1 MNQENMKHKEQQ
13 AQLLKALHDFR
24 EWIGKR
30 MDTMYELTGPETDT
44 LGDPESE
51 EYGYFEEYPEYRSFI
66 EQFDKDFDS
75 LCQMLFDIAGAIV
88 EHRRLML
95 DVDPESYLLG
105 HLEAS
110 LDPVNYESL
119 HEDEDGFFRG
129 VCFCGYPNPQDL
141 SFPLGAMYEWADDFV
156 NSLNEVNTIDKWNS
170 FMVNLDVEFD
180 VFVKTFVEDVN
191 QAVPIFSTPEGS
203 VRQFLLRVDDLMAS
217 NGPETWM
224 IEIAPPSVCH
234 EAPERLQ

>member
-1 MNQENMKHKEQQ
+1 MNQETMKHKEQ
-13 AQLLKALHDFR
+13 LLKLLHDFR
-24 EWIGKR
+24 EWTGER
-30 MDTMYELTGPETDT
+30 LDVMHVLTGPETDT

-51 EYGYFEEYPEYRSFI
+51 EYGYFEEYPEYRLFI
-66 EQFDKDFDS
+66 EQIDKDFDS

-110 LDPVNYESL
+110 LNPGNYESL
-119 HEDEDGFFRG
+119 SEGEDKCFRRLNFG
-129 VCFCGYPNPQDL
+129 GYPNPDDL

-156 NSLNEVNTIDKWNS
+156 NSLNEANTIDKWNS
-170 FMVNLDVEFD
+170 FMVNFDVEFD
-180 VFVKTFVEDVN
+180 GFVKTFVEDLN
-191 QAVPIFSTPEGS
+191 QAIPIFSTPDGY
-203 VRQFLLRVDDLMAS
+203 VRPSLLRVDDLMARR
-217 NGPETWM
+217 
-224 IEIAPPSVCH
+224 H